1 MGVFSGHNVLLV
13 SSIRWPLTAKVA
25 LAFLRHG
32 CKVEAVCPQ
41 DHPLSFVSGVS
52 RVYPYHGLGSLAS
65 LYAAITS
72 ARPDLVIPCDD
83 SVVWQLHELHRTKPE
98 LQPLLER
105 SLGAAA
111 GYETVAC
118 RAKLMEIARELHIR
132 APQTVEVKDAAD
144 LRAWFSEPNL
154 SANSGVVSGVLKL
167 DWTCGGAGVQ
177 IVHSLAEAEQGLAL
191 LHRPATVMTALG
203 RWLLIHDALAYW
215 KWKNHKQPVV
225 TLQQFVVGRPANA
238 MLACREGKVLGMVTV
253 EVLCAQ
259 SATGTALVVRQ
270 IDNDEIRRAAEQ
282 LAERLHL
289 SGFHGLDFMIED
301 ATGYAYLIE
310 LNPRLT
316 QLGHLQIAAQGD
328 LVGILCGASHEVP
341 SAHNKTFIRGETI
354 AFFPEAIFSNANPRY
369 LDTSYI
375 DVPWEEPKLV
385 IELMRRDWR
394 DRGLLARLYRALR
407 PPKKTAVVFP
417 GVPGAGARRV
427 EEPAGVPGR
436 G

>member
-32 CKVEAVCPQ
+32 CTVEAVCPR

-52 RVYPYHGLGSLAS
+52 TIYPYRGLGSLES
-65 LYAAITS
+65 LYTAITS
-72 ARPDLVIPCDD
+72 AKPDLVIPCDD

-98 LQPLLER
+98 LRPLLER

-111 GYETVAC
+111 GFETVSC

-132 APQTVEVKDAAD
+132 APQTIEIKDRGD

-154 SANSGVVSGVLKL
+154 SPNSGVLKL

-177 IVHSLAEAEQGLAL
+177 IAHSLAEAEQGLAL

-203 RWLLIHDALAYW
+203 RWMLIHDALAYW

-238 MLACREGKVLGMVTV
+238 MLACRDGKVLGMVTV

-282 LAERLHL
+282 LSARLQL

-301 ATGYAYLIE
+301 STGNAYLIE

-341 SAHNKTFIRGETI
+341 AAQSKRFIREETI
-354 AFFPEAIFSNANPRY
+354 AFFPEAIFSNPNPRY

-394 DRGLLARLYRALR
+394 DRGLLARLYRAVR
-407 PPKKTAVVFP
+407 PPKKTPVVFS
-417 GVPGAGARRV
+417 GVGGVGACRV